1 MLISRS
7 DLRLAITAGLA
18 TGFTAIT
25 PLAFGVYLPQAVL
38 AVCTGTY
45 GSSLSMARQRIAG
58 TLLGGAVV
66 LVGYG
71 PMQGWPF
78 PLAIAVALSLLR
90 LLGGW
95 LGIKGYKVGSFI
107 VIMGWLVH
115 NDQLGS
121 WIPLRLFWTCLG
133 ILVAMGSLRLFWPSL
148 AIASTR
154 SLWRSLLAGLA
165 GDLQEAALRIVDEAS
180 ALARRIGAVNC
191 IVVRADGSLEGRNYD
206 AFGFTE
212 SLRERAP
219 DLRFDAGPAVVI
231 GAGGASRAIL
241 AGLMDEGVPEIR
253 LINRSPARAQALAA
267 EFGAPVRAV
276 PWEGRAQA
284 LEGAAIL
291 VNTTSQGMVG
301 EAPLDL
307 ALDALPVSALV
318 VDIVYVPL
326 ETPLLASARARGNRV
341 VDGLG
346 MLLHQARPAFEAW
359 FGIDPKVTVELR
371 ALIEATL

>member
-1 MLISRS
+1 MSHPDRFLLAGVIGWPIMHSRS
-7 DLRLAITAGLA
+7 PRLHGYWLEHYGLA
-18 TGFTAIT
+18 
-25 PLAFGVYLPQAVL
+25 
-38 AVCTGTY
+38 
-45 GSSLSMARQRIAG
+45 
-58 TLLGGAVV
+58 GA
-66 LVGYG
+66 YA
-71 PMQGWPF
+71 
-78 PLAIAVALSLLR
+78 PLAIKAEGLEAALRALPA
-90 LLGGW
+90 LGFSGCN
-95 LGIKGYKVGSFI
+95 LT
-107 VIMGWLVH
+107 
-115 NDQLGS
+115 
-121 WIPLRLFWTCLG
+121 IPHK
-133 ILVAMGSLRLFWPSL
+133 
-148 AIASTR
+148 
-154 SLWRSLLAGLA
+154 
-165 GDLQEAALRIVDEAS
+165 EAALRIVDEAS
-180 ALARRIGAVNC
+180 PLARRIGAVNC
-191 IVVRADGSLEGRNYD
+191 VVVREDGSLEGRNYD

-219 DLRFDAGPAVVI
+219 ELRFDAGPALVI

-241 AGLMDEGVPEIR
+241 AGLMDEGAPQIR

-267 EFGAPVRAV
+267 EFGGPVRAV
-276 PWEGRAQA
+276 PWEARAQA

-359 FGIDPKVTVELR
+359 FGIDPKVTPELR

>member
-1 MLISRS
+1 MSHPDRFLLAGVMGWPIMHSRS
-7 DLRLAITAGLA
+7 PKLHGYWLDHYGLA
-18 TGFTAIT
+18 GA
-25 PLAFGVYLPQAVL
+25 YL
-38 AVCTGTY
+38 
-45 GSSLSMARQRIAG
+45 
-58 TLLGGAVV
+58 
-66 LVGYG
+66 
-71 PMQGWPF
+71 
-78 PLAIAVALSLLR
+78 PLAIRAEGLEAALRALPA
-90 LLGGW
+90 LGFAGCN
-95 LGIKGYKVGSFI
+95 LT
-107 VIMGWLVH
+107 
-115 NDQLGS
+115 
-121 WIPLRLFWTCLG
+121 IPHK
-133 ILVAMGSLRLFWPSL
+133 
-148 AIASTR
+148 
-154 SLWRSLLAGLA
+154 
-165 GDLQEAALRIVDEAS
+165 EAALRIVDEAS

-253 LINRSPARAQALAA
+253 LINRSPARALALAA

-276 PWEGRAQA
+276 PWEARAQT

-326 ETPLLASARARGNRV
+326 ETPLLAAARARGNRV

-359 FGIDPKVTVELR
+359 FGIDPKVTKELR

>member
-1 MLISRS
+1 MSHPDRFLLAGVMGWPIMHSRS
-7 DLRLAITAGLA
+7 PKLHGYWLDHYGLA
-18 TGFTAIT
+18 
-25 PLAFGVYLPQAVL
+25 
-38 AVCTGTY
+38 
-45 GSSLSMARQRIAG
+45 
-58 TLLGGAVV
+58 GAYV
-66 LVGYG
+66 
-71 PMQGWPF
+71 
-78 PLAIAVALSLLR
+78 PLAIKAEGLEAALRALPA
-90 LLGGW
+90 LGFAGCN
-95 LGIKGYKVGSFI
+95 LT
-107 VIMGWLVH
+107 
-115 NDQLGS
+115 
-121 WIPLRLFWTCLG
+121 IPHK
-133 ILVAMGSLRLFWPSL
+133 
-148 AIASTR
+148 
-154 SLWRSLLAGLA
+154 
-165 GDLQEAALRIVDEAS
+165 EAALRIVDEAS
-180 ALARRIGAVNC
+180 PLARRIGAVNC

-253 LINRSPARAQALAA
+253 LINRSPQRAQALAA
-267 EFGAPVRAV
+267 EFGGPVRAV
-276 PWEGRAQA
+276 PWEARAQA

-326 ETPLLASARARGNRV
+326 ETPLLAAARARGNRV

-359 FGIDPKVTVELR
+359 FGIDPKVTPELR

>member
-1 MLISRS
+1 MSHPDRFFLAGVMGWPIMHSRS
-7 DLRLAITAGLA
+7 PKLHGYWLDHYGLA
-18 TGFTAIT
+18 GA
-25 PLAFGVYLPQAVL
+25 YL
-38 AVCTGTY
+38 
-45 GSSLSMARQRIAG
+45 
-58 TLLGGAVV
+58 
-66 LVGYG
+66 
-71 PMQGWPF
+71 
-78 PLAIAVALSLLR
+78 PLAIRAEGLEAALRALPA
-90 LLGGW
+90 LGFAGCN
-95 LGIKGYKVGSFI
+95 LT
-107 VIMGWLVH
+107 
-115 NDQLGS
+115 
-121 WIPLRLFWTCLG
+121 IPHK
-133 ILVAMGSLRLFWPSL
+133 
-148 AIASTR
+148 
-154 SLWRSLLAGLA
+154 
-165 GDLQEAALRIVDEAS
+165 EAALRIVDEAS
-180 ALARRIGAVNC
+180 PLARRIGAVNC

-206 AFGFTE
+206 AFGFTQ

-219 DLRFDAGPAVVI
+219 DLRFDGGPAVVI

-241 AGLMDEGVPEIR
+241 AGLMDEGAPEIR
-253 LINRSPARAQALAA
+253 LINRSPARALALAA

-318 VDIVYVPL
+318 TDIVYVPL
-326 ETPLLASARARGNRV
+326 ETPLLAAARARGNRV

-359 FGIDPKVTVELR
+359 FGIDPKVTPQLR

>member
-1 MLISRS
+1 MSHPDRFLLAGVMGWPIMHSRS
-7 DLRLAITAGLA
+7 PKLHGYWLDHYGLA
-18 TGFTAIT
+18 
-25 PLAFGVYLPQAVL
+25 
-38 AVCTGTY
+38 
-45 GSSLSMARQRIAG
+45 
-58 TLLGGAVV
+58 GAYV
-66 LVGYG
+66 
-71 PMQGWPF
+71 
-78 PLAIAVALSLLR
+78 PLAIKAEGLEAALRALPA
-90 LLGGW
+90 LGFAGCN
-95 LGIKGYKVGSFI
+95 LT
-107 VIMGWLVH
+107 
-115 NDQLGS
+115 
-121 WIPLRLFWTCLG
+121 IPHK
-133 ILVAMGSLRLFWPSL
+133 
-148 AIASTR
+148 
-154 SLWRSLLAGLA
+154 
-165 GDLQEAALRIVDEAS
+165 EAALRIVDEAS
-180 ALARRIGAVNC
+180 PLARRIGAVNC

-241 AGLMDEGVPEIR
+241 AGLMDEGAPEIR

-267 EFGAPVRAV
+267 EFGGPVRAV
-276 PWEGRAQA
+276 PWEARTQA
-284 LEGAAIL
+284 LEGASIL

-326 ETPLLASARARGNRV
+326 ETPLLAAARARGHRV

-359 FGIDPKVTVELR
+359 FGIDPKVTPELR

>member
-1 MLISRS
+1 MSHPDRFLLAGVMGWPIMHSRS
-7 DLRLAITAGLA
+7 PKLHGYWLDHYGLA
-18 TGFTAIT
+18 
-25 PLAFGVYLPQAVL
+25 
-38 AVCTGTY
+38 
-45 GSSLSMARQRIAG
+45 
-58 TLLGGAVV
+58 GAYV
-66 LVGYG
+66 
-71 PMQGWPF
+71 
-78 PLAIAVALSLLR
+78 PLAIKAEGLEAALRALPA
-90 LLGGW
+90 LGFAGCN
-95 LGIKGYKVGSFI
+95 LT
-107 VIMGWLVH
+107 
-115 NDQLGS
+115 
-121 WIPLRLFWTCLG
+121 IPHK
-133 ILVAMGSLRLFWPSL
+133 
-148 AIASTR
+148 
-154 SLWRSLLAGLA
+154 
-165 GDLQEAALRIVDEAS
+165 EAALRIVDEAS
-180 ALARRIGAVNC
+180 PLARRIGAVNC

-276 PWEGRAQA
+276 PWEAKAQA

-318 VDIVYVPL
+318 VDIVYAPL
-326 ETPLLASARARGNRV
+326 ETPLLAAARARGNRV

-359 FGIDPKVTVELR
+359 FGIDPKVTPELR

>member
-1 MLISRS
+1 MSHPDRFLLAGVMGWPIMHSRS
-7 DLRLAITAGLA
+7 PKLHGYWLEHYGLA
-18 TGFTAIT
+18 
-25 PLAFGVYLPQAVL
+25 
-38 AVCTGTY
+38 
-45 GSSLSMARQRIAG
+45 
-58 TLLGGAVV
+58 GAYV
-66 LVGYG
+66 
-71 PMQGWPF
+71 
-78 PLAIAVALSLLR
+78 PLAIRAEGLEAALRALPA
-90 LLGGW
+90 LGFAGCN
-95 LGIKGYKVGSFI
+95 LT
-107 VIMGWLVH
+107 
-115 NDQLGS
+115 
-121 WIPLRLFWTCLG
+121 IPHK
-133 ILVAMGSLRLFWPSL
+133 
-148 AIASTR
+148 
-154 SLWRSLLAGLA
+154 
-165 GDLQEAALRIVDEAS
+165 EAALRIVDEAS
-180 ALARRIGAVNC
+180 PLARRIGAVNC
-191 IVVRADGSLEGRNYD
+191 IVVRADGSLEGRNFD

-219 DLRFDAGPAVVI
+219 DLRFDTGPAVVI

-276 PWEGRAQA
+276 PWEARAQA
-284 LEGAAIL
+284 LVGAAIL

-326 ETPLLASARARGNRV
+326 ETPLLAAARARGNRV

-359 FGIDPKVTVELR
+359 FGIDPKVTPELR

>member
-1 MLISRS
+1 MSHPDRFLLAGVMGWPIMHSRS
-7 DLRLAITAGLA
+7 PKLHGYWLDHYGLA
-18 TGFTAIT
+18 
-25 PLAFGVYLPQAVL
+25 
-38 AVCTGTY
+38 
-45 GSSLSMARQRIAG
+45 
-58 TLLGGAVV
+58 GAYV
-66 LVGYG
+66 
-71 PMQGWPF
+71 
-78 PLAIAVALSLLR
+78 PLAIKAEGLEAALRALPA
-90 LLGGW
+90 LGFAGCN
-95 LGIKGYKVGSFI
+95 LT
-107 VIMGWLVH
+107 
-115 NDQLGS
+115 
-121 WIPLRLFWTCLG
+121 IPHK
-133 ILVAMGSLRLFWPSL
+133 
-148 AIASTR
+148 
-154 SLWRSLLAGLA
+154 
-165 GDLQEAALRIVDEAS
+165 EAALRIVDEAS
-180 ALARRIGAVNC
+180 PLARRIGAVNC

-241 AGLMDEGVPEIR
+241 AGLTDEGAPEIR

-267 EFGAPVRAV
+267 EFGGPVRAV
-276 PWEGRAQA
+276 PWEARTQA
-284 LEGAAIL
+284 LEGASIL

-326 ETPLLASARARGNRV
+326 ETPLLAAARARGHRV

-359 FGIDPKVTVELR
+359 FGIDPKVTPELR

>member
-1 MLISRS
+1 MSHPDRFLLAGVMGWPIMHSRS
-7 DLRLAITAGLA
+7 PKLHGYWLDHYGLA
-18 TGFTAIT
+18 GA
-25 PLAFGVYLPQAVL
+25 YL
-38 AVCTGTY
+38 
-45 GSSLSMARQRIAG
+45 
-58 TLLGGAVV
+58 
-66 LVGYG
+66 
-71 PMQGWPF
+71 
-78 PLAIAVALSLLR
+78 PLAIRAEGLEAALRALPA
-90 LLGGW
+90 LGFAGCN
-95 LGIKGYKVGSFI
+95 LT
-107 VIMGWLVH
+107 
-115 NDQLGS
+115 
-121 WIPLRLFWTCLG
+121 IPHK
-133 ILVAMGSLRLFWPSL
+133 
-148 AIASTR
+148 
-154 SLWRSLLAGLA
+154 
-165 GDLQEAALRIVDEAS
+165 EAALRIVDEAS
-180 ALARRIGAVNC
+180 PLARRIGAVNC

-206 AFGFTE
+206 AFGFTQ

-253 LINRSPARAQALAA
+253 LVNRSPARAQALAA

-276 PWEGRAQA
+276 PWEARAQA

-318 VDIVYVPL
+318 TDIVYVPL
-326 ETPLLASARARGNRV
+326 ETPLLAAARARGNRV

-359 FGIDPKVTVELR
+359 FGIDPKVMPQLR

>member
-1 MLISRS
+1 MSHPDRFLLAGVMGWPIMHSRS
-7 DLRLAITAGLA
+7 PKLHGYWLDHYGLA
-18 TGFTAIT
+18 GA
-25 PLAFGVYLPQAVL
+25 YL
-38 AVCTGTY
+38 
-45 GSSLSMARQRIAG
+45 
-58 TLLGGAVV
+58 
-66 LVGYG
+66 
-71 PMQGWPF
+71 
-78 PLAIAVALSLLR
+78 PLAIRAEGLEAALRALPA
-90 LLGGW
+90 LGFAGCN
-95 LGIKGYKVGSFI
+95 LT
-107 VIMGWLVH
+107 
-115 NDQLGS
+115 
-121 WIPLRLFWTCLG
+121 IPHK
-133 ILVAMGSLRLFWPSL
+133 
-148 AIASTR
+148 
-154 SLWRSLLAGLA
+154 
-165 GDLQEAALRIVDEAS
+165 EAALRIVDEAS
-180 ALARRIGAVNC
+180 PLARRIGAVNC

-206 AFGFTE
+206 AFGFTQ

-253 LINRSPARAQALAA
+253 LVNRSPARAQALAA

-276 PWEGRAQA
+276 PWETRAQA

-318 VDIVYVPL
+318 TDIVYVPL
-326 ETPLLASARARGNRV
+326 ETPLLAAARARGNRV

-359 FGIDPKVTVELR
+359 FGIDPKVMPQLR